1 MSFMPDPL
9 HPALVHFP
17 IVLVLFGTLAAVV
30 AMFWRQGFVPA
41 MAAALLALAAL
52 GAWAAVATG
61 ESDGGLVEN
70 TSAGAAALLEAHE
83 NWAKRTLTAAAIAAV
98 LAIGSVALFKFPVV
112 ARGVAVA
119 AALAAGTASW
129 TVYETGHRGGALV
142 YQYGAGVNTLRAASA
157 GESQNAVPAP
167 KARKEADRD

>member
-1 MSFMPDPL
+1 MPDPL

-142 YQYGAGVNTLRAASA
+142 YQYGAGVNALRAASA

-167 KARKEADRD
+167 KARKAVDHD

>member
-98 LAIGSVALFKFPVV
+98 LAIGSVALFKFRSSP
-112 ARGVAVA
+112 AEWRWRRRSRRGVGFPVRRGRKHPACHLRWRKPKRGA
-119 AALAAGTASW
+119 CTESA
-129 TVYETGHRGGALV
+129 ERGG
-142 YQYGAGVNTLRAASA
+142 
-157 GESQNAVPAP
+157 
-167 KARKEADRD
+167 